1 MKGDQIGPGSKNSNK
16 HARIKTKRRFFMI
29 SSVDPAQVGAA
40 LMTQSDTTPLTS
52 MSSTGAAQA
61 DPFKLLPQTTTTT
74 PSSVTETLN
83 NLMVMLQNIVASVG
97 ALFGGNGALGGNN
110 GVGGTSPG
118 NFDFLRQVDQE
129 PVTVVPPSNK
139 KQGSGVSDAGQVAY
153 DNQPVIVGDDP
164 AKTPTTTPKPPS
176 KKKKKSTSAGTNL
189 PRSNGEF
196 LWKPAS
202 DKDGKL
208 AILLPKGL
216 TGKVKGVQVLS
227 PDGTSV
233 LAKGKYSGNGNGDR
247 EHFRFNKPGS
257 AFPDGAIVVIT
268 MEDGTKQQV
277 TIKETSNRTTR

>member
-1 MKGDQIGPGSKNSNK
+1 
-16 HARIKTKRRFFMI
+16 MI

-40 LMTQSDTTPLTS
+40 LMTQSDTKPLTIT
-52 MSSTGAAQA
+52 SSAVSTQA
-61 DPFKLLPQTTTTT
+61 DPFKLLPQTATTS
-74 PSSVTETLN
+74 PSSITETLN
-83 NLMVMLQNIVASVG
+83 NLMVMLQSLMASLG
-97 ALFGGNGALGGNN
+97 TLFGGNGALAGNN
-110 GVGGTSPG
+110 GVGGVGGTNQG

-139 KQGSGVSDAGQVAY
+139 KQGSGVSNAGQVAY
-153 DNQPVIVGDDP
+153 DNQPVIVGDEP
-164 AKTPTTTPKPPS
+164 AKTTTTTPKPPS
-176 KKKKKSTSAGTNL
+176 KKPNKTAKTNL

-233 LAKGKYSGNGNGDR
+233 LAKGKYAGNGNGDR
-247 EHFRFNKPGS
+247 EHFRFNKPGGE
-257 AFPDGAIVVIT
+257 FPDGAIVVIT
-268 MEDGTKQQV
+268 MENGTKQQV